1 MLQPAG
7 KAVGY
12 RVFTNGYGRSM
23 SASSAVKLVVKNG
36 PPSPRL
42 KWSRSH
48 KEKCGRRFPCPDARS
63 FSQMSKFNE
72 RYPWQRRSAS

>member
-36 PPSPRL
+36 PPSPRPEVES
-42 KWSRSH
+42 KPQREVRTPVSMP
-48 KEKCGRRFPCPDARS
+48 GRPQLLADE
-63 FSQMSKFNE
+63 QI
-72 RYPWQRRSAS
+72 